1 MIINYVHCQ
10 MLSGSN
16 KQASE
21 FTVPGSLRVPI
32 NSVRVTVL
40 NKMAPSPEQKPQMVH
55 FWIYHR
61 FFFPMPLT
69 WAENTLSGCYSKE
82 PPRLS
87 EVVGV
92 FGWGGVNRTLWPT
105 RAKFGLQPVD
115 FISSIFWTDG
125 LPGTDRKTTEASQE
139 IFISKYIFQKNKD
152 FERKMLK

>member
-21 FTVPGSLRVPI
+21 FTVPGSLLVLI
-32 NSVRVTVL
+32 NPMRVTVL

-61 FFFPMPLT
+61 FLFSVPVPIT
-69 WAENTLSGCYSKE
+69 QAENTLSGCYSKK

-87 EVVGV
+87 EVV
-92 FGWGGVNRTLWPT
+92 FLM
-105 RAKFGLQPVD
+105 GLYDPQ
-115 FISSIFWTDG
+115 G
-125 LPGTDRKTTEASQE
+125 LSLAFS
-139 IFISKYIFQKNKD
+139 
-152 FERKMLK
+152 L

>member
-32 NSVRVTVL
+32 NSVWVTVL

-61 FFFPMPLT
+61 FFFFFNIYNMSRKYPFQIL
-69 WAENTLSGCYSKE
+69 
-82 PPRLS
+82 
-87 EVVGV
+87 
-92 FGWGGVNRTLWPT
+92 F
-105 RAKFGLQPVD
+105 Q
-115 FISSIFWTDG
+115 
-125 LPGTDRKTTEASQE
+125 GTSQT
-139 IFISKYIFQKNKD
+139 I
-152 FERKMLK
+152 